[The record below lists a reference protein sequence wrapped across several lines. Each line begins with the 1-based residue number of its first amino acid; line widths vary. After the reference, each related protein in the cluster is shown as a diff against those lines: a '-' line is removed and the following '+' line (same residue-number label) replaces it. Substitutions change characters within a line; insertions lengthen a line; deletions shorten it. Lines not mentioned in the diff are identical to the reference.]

1 MSPLPEWPVPLRG
14 VTETVVTTLGPNGRW
29 NAAAL
34 GVHAPGGSPA
44 SARTWGRTRTRRNFE
59 REGAG
64 YVCFVHD
71 PLCFAR
77 AALTVVEHD
86 DPVPEA
92 ALAWAQVEVERTDA
106 GERGGTEWADWAL
119 SPVESAVDSE
129 SVPLINRGHAAVVE
143 ATVAASRL
151 GVPEYDEPELRER
164 LDYFAEVVERA
175 GGERE
180 REALAIVAANSAWE
194 R

>member
-1 MSPLPEWPVPLRG
+1 LADDGWPVGLSG
-14 VTETVVTTLGPNGRW
+14 VTETVVTTRGPGGRW

-34 GVHAPGGSPA
+34 GVHAPEGGPA

-59 REGAG
+59 REGSA

-71 PLCFAR
+71 PLVFAR
-77 AALTVVEHD
+77 AAMTVHEYD
-86 DPVPEA
+86 DPIPPE
-92 ALAWAQVEVERTDA
+92 ALAWAEIGVERTDT

-119 SPVESAVDSE
+119 EPRDSAVVSE
-129 SVPLINRGHAAVVE
+129 SVPLIHRGHAAVVE

-151 GVPEYDEPELRER
+151 GVSAYDDAELRER
-164 LDYFAEVVERA
+164 LEYFAGVVERA

-180 REALAIVAANSAWE
+180 REALAVVAANTEWE
-194 R
+194 P